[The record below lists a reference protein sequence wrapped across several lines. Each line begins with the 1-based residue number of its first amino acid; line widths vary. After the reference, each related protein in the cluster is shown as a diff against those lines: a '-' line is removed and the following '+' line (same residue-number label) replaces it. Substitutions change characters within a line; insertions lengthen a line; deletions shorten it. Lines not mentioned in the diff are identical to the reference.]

1 MKTGRVFLISL
12 VVFFGMAVISA
23 LFLRPEFTIGYS
35 YQEEPLNKTEMKL
48 LPNEEYIYEYEINGR
63 TSQAKFK
70 IRKKSDCLEI
80 ITLKVNNQTIPCF
93 DEYGNEEQGNNF
105 SISTQQIPLFKP
117 CMLAVQDEWKW
128 KLNKTI
134 ELNGEE
140 SQIEKITL
148 ETVGSET
155 IEGRNTFKVKTVS
168 EDIIIYSW
176 IDKQKRI
183 LIREESELY
192 TIRLIGAP
200 FPLELQEE

>member
-1 MKTGRVFLISL
+1 MKNGKVFLISL

-23 LFLRPEFTIGYS
+23 LLLRPEFTIGYS

-105 SISTQQIPLFKP
+105 SISTQQISLFKP
-117 CMLAVQDEWKW
+117 WMLAVQDEWKW

-134 ELNGEE
+134 E
-140 SQIEKITL
+140 
-148 ETVGSET
+148 
-155 IEGRNTFKVKTVS
+155 
-168 EDIIIYSW
+168 
-176 IDKQKRI
+176 
-183 LIREESELY
+183 
-192 TIRLIGAP
+192 
-200 FPLELQEE
+200 